1 MPKRTE
7 TTKRTK
13 GTGYTAKKNV
23 KKLILFVFFK
33 SARSRPIAS
42 AIMAALHE
50 KFHLWANKER
60 QKKKGKKETKKG
72 KKASIETQMGT
83 ENPRQADENI

>member
-60 QKKKGKKETKKG
+60 QKKKGEKRNKERQKSKHRDPNG
-72 KKASIETQMGT
+72 DRKPKASG
-83 ENPRQADENI
+83 